1 MLWLWWSR
9 SGSSPLARGT
19 RQRQSHVPGHVRL
32 IPARAGNTYFPPF
45 RARAG
50 TAHPRSRGE
59 HSLVIMCQPA
69 MFGSSPLAR
78 GTLIQPARESQ
89 QPRLIPAR
97 AGNTFGVS
105 AAGTPE
111 SAHPRSRGEHL
122 EFLAVEVT
130 GLGSSPLARGTRI
143 LPPVTR
149 DTVRLIPAR
158 AGNTPPVDFDGSE
171 APAHPRSRG
180 EHCGVINHALAF
192 TGSSPLARG
201 TLLRQLAGAVHGRLI
216 PARAGNTYVVDMSIV
231 ASAAHPRSRGEH
243 LMVSHS
249 PAAFCGSS
257 PLARGPHL
265 DLRSVHGGFRL
276 IPARAGNTQPAR
288 KNIKACTAHPRSR
301 GEHMRVI
308 TR

>member
-1 MLWLWWSR
+1 MQRLIPARAGNTIRVLLRLPAIQAHPRSRGEHWWMLWLWWSR

-158 AGNTPPVDFDGSE
+158 AGNTD
-171 APAHPRSRG
+171 
-180 EHCGVINHALAF
+180 
-192 TGSSPLARG
+192 
-201 TLLRQLAGAVHGRLI
+201 
-216 PARAGNTYVVDMSIV
+216 
-231 ASAAHPRSRGEH
+231 
-243 LMVSHS
+243 
-249 PAAFCGSS
+249 
-257 PLARGPHL
+257 
-265 DLRSVHGGFRL
+265 
-276 IPARAGNTQPAR
+276 
-288 KNIKACTAHPRSR
+288 
-301 GEHMRVI
+301 
-308 TR
+308 